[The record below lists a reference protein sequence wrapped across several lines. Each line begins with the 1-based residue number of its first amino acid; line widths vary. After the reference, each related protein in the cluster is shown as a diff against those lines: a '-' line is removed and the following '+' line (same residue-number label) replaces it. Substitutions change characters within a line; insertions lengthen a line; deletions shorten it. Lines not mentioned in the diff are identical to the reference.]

1 MLTELPRLRN
11 SLRLQLVV
19 LIGVLAM
26 ASAVGYVV
34 VTSRMVATQIEQDRF
49 KLQRMLAVRMASR
62 LTQDMAARAR
72 GLQFLSGMDLL
83 RDTSTPIQ
91 DRQ

>member
-49 KLQRMLAVRMASR
+49 KLQRLLAIRMA
-62 LTQDMAARAR
+62 
-72 GLQFLSGMDLL
+72 G
-83 RDTSTPIQ
+83 
-91 DRQ
+91 